1 MNGCFCIDWFGTPG
15 CKDLYGGVVFKS
27 VYMSGLRKRVVV
39 GWCIAILGVAAN
51 CMAVGMQPAT
61 SVLLLNEADVAGA
74 MLLQNTDKQPLLLYS
89 KIENLPEDEGEKP
102 LVMLTPPVARVEAGE
117 WQQVRF
123 MLQLKKPLQT
133 QRLKRVIF
141 EGIPQKSSSDSV
153 QVAIAV
159 RQNLPLVIHPK
170 GLPVNREPWKL
181 LKWSLNDGQLI
192 LANNS
197 PYVVRMAQVVNLQPQ
212 GTAVQLERSYV
223 LPGQELSFPVTDT
236 GAEAVRL
243 YPATLYG
250 FSVDSYDAPLTAK
263 AG

>member
-1 MNGCFCIDWFGTPG
+1 
-15 CKDLYGGVVFKS
+15 
-27 VYMSGLRKRVVV
+27 
-39 GWCIAILGVAAN
+39 
-51 CMAVGMQPAT
+51 
-61 SVLLLNEADVAGA
+61 
-74 MLLQNTDKQPLLLYS
+74 ML
-89 KIENLPEDEGEKP
+89 
-102 LVMLTPPVARVEAGE
+102 VPPVARVEAGE
-117 WQQVRF
+117 KQQVRF
-123 MLQLKKPLQT
+123 MLQNKQPLQV
-133 QRLKRVIF
+133 QGLMRVIF
-141 EGIPQKSSSDSV
+141 EGIPLRHEGESAKV
-153 QVAIAV
+153 NFAV

-170 GLPVNREPWKL
+170 GLPNNREPWKL

>member
-1 MNGCFCIDWFGTPG
+1 MYKLREKAAVGGCMVM
-15 CKDLYGGVVFKS
+15 LV
-27 VYMSGLRKRVVV
+27 
-39 GWCIAILGVAAN
+39 AAAN
-51 CMAVGMQPAT
+51 CMAGGMEPET
-61 SVLLLNEADVAGA
+61 SILLLNEAETAGA
-74 MLLQNTDKQPLLLYS
+74 ILLKNTDERPLLLYS
-89 KIENLPEDEGEKP
+89 KIENMPEDGDEKP

-117 WQQVRF
+117 RQQVRF
-123 MLQLKKPLQT
+123 MLQLKQPLKT

-141 EGIPQKSSSDSV
+141 EGIPQKSRADRA

-170 GLPVNREPWKL
+170 GLSVNREPWKL
-181 LKWSLNDGQLI
+181 LKWSLSDGQLT
-192 LANNS
+192 LANDS

-223 LPGQELSFPVTDT
+223 LPGQTLSFPVTDT